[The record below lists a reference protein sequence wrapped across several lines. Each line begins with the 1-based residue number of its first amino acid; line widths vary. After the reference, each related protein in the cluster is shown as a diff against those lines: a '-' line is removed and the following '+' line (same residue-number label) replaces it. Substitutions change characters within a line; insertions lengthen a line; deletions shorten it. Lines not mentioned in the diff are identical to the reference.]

1 MPLIVEERK
10 AHFSYQ
16 LRGRKPDAVTEK
28 PARLYDVIMIHRRFA
43 YAALTLGGG
52 LFFLGV
58 GARTLSARGAEATG
72 AVTVGDPKNPGAL
85 AQAIDAAYKGG
96 ARQIA
101 IRRGV
106 YLLPR
111 TGKPTFVLD
120 GWKDATLSAQ
130 GVTLISS
137 ENAWGKDLFD
147 LRHCANVTLAGP
159 TLSQTGGTA
168 CQGRVIA
175 IGKAPDGNAY
185 ADWRLDAGYPAPAA
199 DATKFPS
206 GANLIDAKT
215 RLLKNGVGD
224 FYDLKMASI
233 GVGVFRVQFKQP
245 MLPFVVGD
253 WIVGRQGEAGFK
265 VFLDGCTGCTVRDI
279 VMMRNG
285 FAPLR
290 EDGGG
295 GNRILACRWANGPRP
310 AGATE
315 EPLVTNAADGFHSTG
330 ANPGPDVEGCA
341 FEGVFLDD
349 CIAIH
354 GDFQKIKGAS
364 TGTTI
369 VVENGNAHLTPDEPA
384 RIASNK
390 GLFAEATVTAIKDNG
405 DKTSTVTLDHP
416 VTITADDTRIFNP
429 LHCGAGYKI
438 VGCTLGETRSRGLLL
453 KGDNGL
459 VKGNTFFDCGM
470 SAVSLGPEFYWNEA
484 GYVRH
489 VTIEG
494 NTFRGCGKAGYGGA
508 AIFIH
513 GDGAM
518 GNENITVKDNIF
530 IGNFLGDVQSEWA
543 TALTFSGNT
552 LAGGGAAVKTKP
564 AALTFADCDGV
575 TLTDNRITNAA
586 SYGSPAIVI
595 GVNVGQVHGD
605 DALAAHAP

>member
-1 MPLIVEERK
+1 M
-10 AHFSYQ
+10 
-16 LRGRKPDAVTEK
+16 VTGK
-28 PARLYDVIMIHRRFA
+28 SRRLYDVIMIHRRFVPT
-43 YAALTLGGG
+43 ALALCS
-52 LFFLGV
+52 GV
-58 GARTLSARGAEATG
+58 ILSAVPMMPTQGADSV
-72 AVTVGDPKNPGAL
+72 VTVGDPKDPGAL
-85 AQAIDAAYKGG
+85 AQAIDTAYKSG

-101 IRRGV
+101 IRKGV
-106 YLLPR
+106 YLLPK

-120 GWKDATLSAQ
+120 SWKDATLSGY

-168 CQGRVIA
+168 CQGRVTA
-175 IGKAPDGNAY
+175 IGQASDGNAY

-206 GANLIDAKT
+206 GANIIDAKT
-215 RLLKNGVGD
+215 RLLKTGVGD
-224 FYDLKMASI
+224 FYDLKMEST
-233 GVGVFRVQFKQP
+233 GSGVFRVHFKQP
-245 MLPFVVGD
+245 ALPFAVGD
-253 WIVGRQGEAGFK
+253 WIVGRQGDAGFK
-265 VFLDGCTGCTVRDI
+265 VFLDGSTNCTVRDI

-315 EPLVTNAADGFHSTG
+315 NPLVTNAADGFHSTG

-364 TGTTI
+364 AGTTI
-369 VVENGNAHLTPDEPA
+369 TVENGNAHLTPGEPA

-390 GLFAEATVTAIKDNG
+390 GLFVEATVTVIKDNG
-405 DKTSTVTLDHP
+405 DKTSTVTLDRP
-416 VTITADDTRIFNP
+416 VTVTTDDTRIYNP

-484 GYVRH
+484 GYVRN

-508 AIFIH
+508 AIFDPRRRR
-513 GDGAM
+513 DGQPERHDQRQYLHRLIFWAM
-518 GNENITVKDNIF
+518 SKA
-530 IGNFLGDVQSEWA
+530 EWA
-543 TALTFSGNT
+543 TALTLSGNT

-564 AALTFADCDGV
+564 AALTFANCKRRDADRQSHHECRVLWLARDRDRGECR
-575 TLTDNRITNAA
+575 TDSR
-586 SYGSPAIVI
+586 G
-595 GVNVGQVHGD
+595 
-605 DALAAHAP
+605 